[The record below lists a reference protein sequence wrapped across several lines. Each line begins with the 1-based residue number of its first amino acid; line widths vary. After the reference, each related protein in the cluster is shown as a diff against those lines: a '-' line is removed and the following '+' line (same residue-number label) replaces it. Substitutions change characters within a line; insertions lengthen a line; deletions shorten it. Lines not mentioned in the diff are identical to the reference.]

1 MAKPLLIGL
10 DGLEDGQS
18 FNQTK
23 YRMKNIYCKILNS
36 TLDVNLT
43 KSRATNLLEVLNYG
57 EKVLFGQIAVDYKK
71 QFANDVKNGINESCR
86 REWGRR
92 KLTNEIE
99 TLSDNFAMQNRFSNL
114 QLKAGNKFDSVFEF
128 IGNLVG
134 VKKYTRAELTKELLR
149 KKQEKK
155 YYKDTEYVEYT
166 KKYKINYDFI
176 SSEDLINLE
185 KNPAIAYEQIVKE
198 KVWTP
203 YDVQKL
209 KDDGNTSGAAFYK
222 VKLRE
227 YVQKR
232 PANNKISRLLYV
244 KGIEFLRNWLED
256 KKNLD
261 DIVAYN
267 TDYKRVPLF
276 KKQLEEL
283 LENELTN
290 EVVRI
295 ANISPN
301 KTNINEE
308 IPGSFRDYNTNAIFG
323 KQFDYIINNADYGN
337 EYVLRFYQNLR
348 KADEKNLDWEENW
361 DWADKY
367 LDKTKKVTKKET
379 TEDEGADKIEVSEK
393 RLPLQHIVRK
403 GGLKVTDDMI
413 TTEFI
418 QKEFLY
424 KNVIFGNYVNDRFSK
439 QFVKYFIASM
449 LDLGEILDL
458 NISAINK
465 SAGLSISFGSMGGG
479 SKAVA
484 SYFPNHKTINLTKS
498 KGDGSIAHEWAHYL
512 DNILEDGDLI
522 TGTPKFATDSYKI
535 KEVRNFLSN
544 VYFSHKEIRENYKLL
559 FFPGYISKNYTAR
572 SFARQFFLNCKNL
585 DEAIEKF
592 KSYFRRYPGYG
603 EFTIGDKKQTNYNK
617 KNLDFYLAAGAYIS
631 KEFNNSKMVCIEAD
645 SHCSYM
651 FRDAF
656 YADLSKSKKYWTTPK
671 EMFARA
677 FECMVLQKLKKA
689 GRENNYLIRVNKEG
703 KDYSPDKD
711 VFPWLVEKED
721 IEAIEP
727 AFDELINMLREKF
740 GSFQTSLTE
749 RENETTTLSD
759 SFAMQNRNEFSM
771 LYKYLDLEKKANGR
785 FQNVFKFLR
794 KITRIFTKEELDEE
808 ALKLKREKRKEWELR
823 TGRDYIPTSK
833 PNEFGNNY
841 DLFGNNDSKEYEN
854 KKVDIINPKNIVEEK
869 ENKQENIEYLKN
881 KVNEEIFNGSIKA
894 HEIYQKIKRKKQ
906 KVIELIDDFELKVRA
921 IFDKYNLEV
930 EDYYE
935 DYVANIDTL
944 IYDIAKKIKKD
955 DNEPGIF
962 EYVKNTIHYLLNND
976 YKKFYRIKSTTLSD
990 SFAKNVSNRYYQL
1003 KNIAVTKFKNVMD
1016 FAGKLIG
1023 FSQKNILKGKDC
1035 KIITSS
1041 KKIGGYYAIY
1051 EIDFLIPSN
1060 DPFTFAPIK
1069 NYPKGCQTRNY
1080 SEDKPEQEKV
1090 ALYSSEFLPG
1100 HLLNNSLD
1108 ATTGPPIVLPEGVV
1122 LGGNGRSMVINRVAE
1137 QNKGAYSE
1145 YVNELKETAVI
1156 YGFKKNDIARFKK
1169 PVLVRV
1175 IEAPINE
1182 SITYSNILNSNTTQN
1197 YDEVREGIAVAL
1209 QLEQK
1214 PHILNQL
1221 AQALE
1226 ESEAESLSEMLDD
1239 RKIAGEIINILT
1251 REGILNITNMSK
1263 LINLQANTFTQLGV
1277 VFVKVLLIGSILP
1290 DKKLIENAE
1299 NYVNKIIKALPSV
1312 LRLRTLPAEWN
1323 LIPQIREVVKL
1334 ETKRRARGIKS
1345 IQAYIMQDDAFES
1358 KPEPLTIELW
1368 RILNDV
1374 GINDFKNLLR
1384 FYVERAK
1391 EQGESSI
1398 FAEPSEPIVVLA
1410 NWKDFNEKRKQKQT
1424 DERRLKQEWSEK
1436 HGN

>member
-99 TLSDNFAMQNRFSNL
+99 TLSDSFAMQNRFSNL

-645 SHCSYM
+645 SYCSYM

-759 SFAMQNRNEFSM
+759 SFA
-771 LYKYLDLEKKANGR
+771 
-785 FQNVFKFLR
+785 
-794 KITRIFTKEELDEE
+794 
-808 ALKLKREKRKEWELR
+808 
-823 TGRDYIPTSK
+823 
-833 PNEFGNNY
+833 
-841 DLFGNNDSKEYEN
+841 
-854 KKVDIINPKNIVEEK
+854 
-869 ENKQENIEYLKN
+869 
-881 KVNEEIFNGSIKA
+881 
-894 HEIYQKIKRKKQ
+894 
-906 KVIELIDDFELKVRA
+906 
-921 IFDKYNLEV
+921 
-930 EDYYE
+930 
-935 DYVANIDTL
+935 
-944 IYDIAKKIKKD
+944 
-955 DNEPGIF
+955 
-962 EYVKNTIHYLLNND
+962 
-976 YKKFYRIKSTTLSD
+976 
-990 SFAKNVSNRYYQL
+990 KNVSNRYYQL
-1003 KNIAVTKFKNVMD
+1003 KDIAVTKFKNVMD

-1060 DPFTFAPIK
+1060 DPFTFAPNK
-1069 NYPKGCQTRNY
+1069 NYPKECQTRSY
-1080 SEDKPEQEKV
+1080 SEDKSEQEKV

-1108 ATTGPPIVLPEGVV
+1108 ATTGPPIILPEGVV
-1122 LGGNGRSMVINRVAE
+1122 LGGNGRSMVIERVAE
-1137 QNKGAYSE
+1137 QNKDAYSE

-1156 YGFKKNDIARFKK
+1156 YGFNKKDIARFKK

-1182 SITYSNILNSNTTQN
+1182 CVTYSNILNSNTTQN

-1239 RKIAGEIINILT
+1239 KKIAAEIINILT
-1251 REGILNITNMSK
+1251 REGILNNTNMSK

-1398 FAEPSEPIVVLA
+1398 FAEPTEPIVVLA
-1410 NWKDFNEKRKQKQT
+1410 NWKEFNEKQRNKQAE
-1424 DERRLKQEWSEK
+1424 ERRLKQEWSEK